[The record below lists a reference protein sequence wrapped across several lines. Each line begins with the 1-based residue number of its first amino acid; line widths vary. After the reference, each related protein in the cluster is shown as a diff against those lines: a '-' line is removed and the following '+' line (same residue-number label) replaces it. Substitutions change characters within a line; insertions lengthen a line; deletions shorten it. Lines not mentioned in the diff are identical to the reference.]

1 VRPSKVIQFGLAA
14 MLLSLTFSAAA
25 QQPQRVPLLGY
36 VSIGDPKN
44 PGSRIEAFRQS
55 LHDLGYTEGKTSLLS
70 IATFMATARGFR
82 VLCLS

>member
-1 VRPSKVIQFGLAA
+1 

-25 QQPQRVPLLGY
+25 RQPQRVPLLGY

-44 PGSRIEAFRQS
+44 PALALRHFGKACTI
-55 LHDLGYTEGKTSLLS
+55 LGTPRAKTSLLS
-70 IATFMATARGFR
+70 IAIFMATAHGFR